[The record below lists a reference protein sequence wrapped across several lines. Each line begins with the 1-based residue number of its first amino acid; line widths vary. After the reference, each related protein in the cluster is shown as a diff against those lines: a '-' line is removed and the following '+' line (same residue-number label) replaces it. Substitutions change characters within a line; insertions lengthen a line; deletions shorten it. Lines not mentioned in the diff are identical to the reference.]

1 MDLEKFDDIDGLEH
15 SLSTET
21 RIFTSEQAL
30 DEIDQQW
37 FTLAT
42 RRARWMDLLGDYA
55 GAELFLISGS

>member
-21 RIFTSEQAL
+21 HSFTSEQAL